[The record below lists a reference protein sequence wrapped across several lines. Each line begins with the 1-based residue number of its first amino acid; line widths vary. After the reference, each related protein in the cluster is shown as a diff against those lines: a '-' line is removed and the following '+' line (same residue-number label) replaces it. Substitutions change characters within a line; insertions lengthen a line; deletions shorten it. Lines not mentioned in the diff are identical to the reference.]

1 MARIFVTDPS
11 INDLVA
17 RLAHVFVRERSVNAV
32 QRALAIALTAAGHV
46 EKIYPNR
53 LHALLSHDA
62 TRSVNEETIRVLRLA
77 LDAYAASRPNAV
89 ANDQAPLRQLQPVS
103 TLANDTA
110 HGLAQVSD
118 TAQLPLAVARYL
130 RGASAST
137 AGGEE
142 LSEAKTVPLA
152 KVPDWSFQD
161 DACHKAIRAIK
172 RAGRRKI
179 GLVLPTG
186 AGKTRVAM
194 RIVLRVLD
202 EEARDDTVVLWVT
215 HRRFLAAQANRELQ
229 RAIQEGTPDLP
240 EKSVRLLRTRVE
252 FLMIS
257 QLQYRTQALGDRIA
271 LIVVDEAHHAA
282 APSYQPLF
290 SEPGQ
295 RALFLTATP
304 NRTDQQAIGI
314 DEIAYTTTYRD
325 LFSRGVLIEPSFEPP
340 IAALDVKDEA
350 SYEDLADYLIERSAN
365 EFVKT
370 IVIVARVDGVERLYE
385 HLLDRLDGETNHLL
399 QTEDIGFAHG
409 AGTSAGKDVLKFLDE
424 FSSRERGILVSTAQ
438 LLGEGFDDPKINA
451 VVLTYGTSS
460 IGQLMQVAGRS
471 LRYAPGKSR
480 AYVVQAT
487 SSDLP
492 YHFEQRW
499 LYQDIA
505 DRLHPIIRDDEYRS
519 LSELRQKVERLLIAH
534 HVTAEVSQSVLQR
547 VDRLEGGQ
555 EFSVLLSGL
564 PYNGEANRFEIDAN
578 WSAVPVAPEDRE
590 RFLVIYNEFSEFIH
604 EDGEATVFLRRH
616 LEVDPRDGSEWSLY
630 RTLLHSMMYA
640 WKEIQGE
647 AYWRHTQRPYR
658 EAHGTSWLTYVTFR
672 QGGALPPTLEAFLND
687 ATNRHALSEQFLA
700 DPEPWTAC
708 VKIDLPIGGTFAFL
722 LHADQW
728 AWVEHARATLREGL
742 KACKPEA
749 MHGWVEGWKL
759 SARLGP
765 ALPALLLHR
774 LDSLVSP
781 EAAGRLTLGL
791 TGDAPDMFNR
801 LQW

>member
-1 MARIFVTDPS
+1 MARIFVTDPGIS
-11 INDLVA
+11 DLVA
-17 RLAHVFVRERSVNAV
+17 RLADVFVRERSVNAV
-32 QRALAIALTAAGHV
+32 QRALTQALAAAGHA

-53 LHALLSHDA
+53 LHALLSSDA

-77 LDAYAASRPNAV
+77 LDAYALSQSNAL
-89 ANDQAPLRQLQPVS
+89 AGDQARPRPSKQVAAAADELVQ
-103 TLANDTA
+103 
-110 HGLAQVSD
+110 GLAQAGE
-118 TAQLPLAVARYL
+118 TAQIPPAVARYL
-130 RGASAST
+130 RGASAPTSLGT
-137 AGGEE
+137 SVA
-142 LSEAKTVPLA
+142 EAQHPPLPKA
-152 KVPDWSFQD
+152 PDWSYQD

-202 EEARDDTVVLWVT
+202 DEARDDTVVLWVT

-240 EKSVRLLRTRVE
+240 EKAVRLLRTRVE
-252 FLMIS
+252 FLMVS
-257 QLQYRTQALGDRIA
+257 QLQDRMAQLGDRIA

-282 APSYQPLF
+282 APSYQALF

-295 RALFLTATP
+295 RGLFLTATP

-340 IAALDVKDEA
+340 IPALDVRDETT
-350 SYEDLADYLIERSAN
+350 YEDLADYLIERSAD

-385 HLLDRLDGETNHLL
+385 HLLDRLDGESDHLL

-409 AGTSAGKDVLKFLDE
+409 AGTSAGNDVLSILDE
-424 FSSRERGILVSTAQ
+424 FASRERGILVSTAQ

-460 IGQLMQVAGRS
+460 MGQLMQVAGRC

-519 LSELRQKVERLLIAH
+519 LAELRQKVERLLSAH
-534 HVTAEVSQSVLQR
+534 RVAAEVSQTVLR
-547 VDRLEGGQ
+547 RLDRLEGGQ
-555 EFSVLLSGL
+555 EFTVLLSGL
-564 PYNGEANRFEIDAN
+564 PYDGEAKAFETDAT

-590 RFLVIYNEFSEFIH
+590 RFLTIFNEFSDSIH

-630 RTLLHSMMYA
+630 RTLLYSMMYA

-647 AYWRHTQRPYR
+647 AYWRHTQRPYSQ
-658 EAHGTSWLTYVTFR
+658 AQGTSWLTYVTFR
-672 QGGALPPTLEAFLND
+672 QGGTLPPALETFLGD

-700 DPEPWTAC
+700 DPEPWAAC
-708 VKIDLPIGGTFAFL
+708 VKIDLPIGGTLAFL
-722 LHADQW
+722 LGEEQW
-728 AWVEHARATLREGL
+728 AWVEHARSALLEGL

-765 ALPALLLHR
+765 ALPAQLLHR

-781 EAAGRLTLGL
+781 EATGRLTLGL
-791 TGDAPDMFNR
+791 TSGSPAHS
-801 LQW
+801 